1 MKLIIAFMGMLL
13 SILSGAQSPP
23 VKALSIGDAVP
34 DITITNVYN
43 YPASTIRISDLK
55 GKLVILDFWA
65 VWCTGCMQAVPKL
78 DSLQKE
84 FQNKLQVILVNEE
97 GEKSSAENEM
107 KTTAFFHK
115 WMKKC
120 NGSFALPYALKRID
134 RLDKLFP
141 HIFIPHY
148 VWISAEGK
156 VLAITS
162 SEEVTHQNIS
172 TLLKGFPSAM
182 PLKSDKFPSNSQN

>member
-1 MKLIIAFMGMLL
+1 MSVLAGLCLLMK
-13 SILSGAQSPP
+13 AQQPP
-23 VKALSIGDAVP
+23 DIKPLTIGDKVP

-43 YPASTIRISDLK
+43 YRSSTIRLSDLK
-55 GKLVILDFWA
+55 GKVVILDFWA
-65 VWCTGCMQAVPKL
+65 VWCTGCVLAVPKL

-84 FQNKLQVILVNEE
+84 FQNRLQVILVNEQ
-97 GEKSSAENEM
+97 GEKNSAENEF
-107 KTTAFFHK
+107 KTRAFFHK
-115 WMKKC
+115 WMKKS
-120 NGSFALPYALKRID
+120 NGTFTLPYALKRID

-162 SEEVTHQNIS
+162 SEEVTYQNIS

-182 PLKSDKFPSNSQN
+182 PLKSDKFSTNSQN